1 MRRRDFIALIGGDA
15 VAWPLVLRAQQ
26 ATMPLIGYLSSV
38 GRNDRPKVDD
48 AFRQGV
54 AEAGLIEGQ
63 SVVIEY
69 RYADGHCDRL
79 PRSRCRARRRHC
91 RSAFPSERA
100 ANEAIQQFLVIWQNH
115 RTGERSID
123 LLRWGLTALQ
133 VPSLARMMAARH
145 PSRQRAA
152 A

>member
-38 GRNDRPKVDD
+38 GRNDCPKVDD

-69 RYADGHCDRL
+69 RYADGHYDRL
-79 PRSRCRARRRHC
+79 PPISLPCT
-91 RSAFPSERA
+91 S
-100 ANEAIQQFLVIWQNH
+100 
-115 RTGERSID
+115 
-123 LLRWGLTALQ
+123 
-133 VPSLARMMAARH
+133 PSLPQCLSVGARGQGGDPAIPRH
-145 PSRQRAA
+145 LAEPQDRREID
-152 A
+152 